1 MLGVKLRRRG
11 DRRIGFRG
19 DLMDANRSRIADLM
33 DATRSRVARDGA
45 GNRDIPTNRLPCLA
59 SDVYGLG
66 MNQPIG
72 WSPTVRTMMAGSKDS
87 QSTMSALEGSSDQIM
102 PTIFEYAS
110 RGSEH
115 VTLTIPA
122 SRVGFSASGAI
133 IRYNEG
139 RNRTARGYLTYS
151 NFDTVSSAEN
161 VTNVLGERVVAFASC
176 GSVQFPK
183 PQDISV
189 NMMPFV
195 IGDRNSLPPQLHPYY
210 DNLVLHCP
218 YDETDVGKVGYI
230 SVQESMVEAG
240 TSQRRAGLHI
250 DSPGVFE
257 DQTTYHLDRKPDI
270 FYPGLEHAWG
280 MGMMMGIDRFKGGI
294 YVASTV
300 QDSTEVYDALVHK
313 STPGIVDRHGGCEHL
328 RRFCGKGTKLMENEL
343 VWLTDETPHES
354 LLLRESQYR
363 QFFRFVGPY
372 VSHWYADHS
381 TANPLCPV
389 PDDVIIV
396 RGNKFGIGYR
406 EEEDCTRKDD
416 SASPLIWCS
425 VLQNHAIAL
434 LPILSSLILMAWLW
448 ISS

>member
-1 MLGVKLRRRG
+1 M
-11 DRRIGFRG
+11 
-19 DLMDANRSRIADLM
+19 
-33 DATRSRVARDGA
+33 
-45 GNRDIPTNRLPCLA
+45 
-59 SDVYGLG
+59 Y
-66 MNQPIG
+66 
-72 WSPTVRTMMAGSKDS
+72 
-87 QSTMSALEGSSDQIM
+87 SSMFHAVFFI
-102 PTIFEYAS
+102 
-110 RGSEH
+110 
-115 VTLTIPA
+115 LT
-122 SRVGFSASGAI
+122 F
-133 IRYNEG
+133 
-139 RNRTARGYLTYS
+139 TFT
-151 NFDTVSSAEN
+151 
-161 VTNVLGERVVAFASC
+161 
-176 GSVQFPK
+176 
-183 PQDISV
+183 
-189 NMMPFV
+189 
-195 IGDRNSLPPQLHPYY
+195 
-210 DNLVLHCP
+210 
-218 YDETDVGKVGYI
+218 
-230 SVQESMVEAG
+230 
-240 TSQRRAGLHI
+240 AGLR
-250 DSPGVFE
+250 SPFLRLY
-257 DQTTYHLDRKPDI
+257 QSR
-270 FYPGLEHAWG
+270 
-280 MGMMMGIDRFKGGI
+280 GGI